1 MADIEE
7 LKKFAKTPKN
17 TLKIDWSIIENRLGF
32 TLHENVKEFYS
43 RITCDERLGFACCM
57 YLDPKDFVKPSG
69 NDKFDSYLRRNG
81 NTNDMDRFGN
91 DVWYKLKLLNS
102 DDFHNSYETI
112 YKAFDNT
119 YINTSNIGR
128 RANIAY
134 LVHRFYGIYI
144 FINNDTGKYE
154 WVLHNEEVKS
164 LEDTPH
170 GHIADDFNE
179 FMNKLRKMWKT
190 E

>member
-1 MADIEE
+1 MADIEL

-57 YLDPKDFVKPSG
+57 YLDPKYLIKPSG
-69 NDKFDSYLRRNG
+69 NDKFDSYLSRNG

-91 DVWYKLKLLNS
+91 DVCYTLNILNNN
-102 DDFHNSYETI
+102 DIHNSYDTI
-112 YKAFDNT
+112 YYAFNSFDLKNC
-119 YINTSNIGR
+119 NIGKRAIIARLDR
-128 RANIAY
+128 RC
-134 LVHRFYGIYI
+134 GTTWI
-144 FINNDTGKYE
+144 FINNVTGKYE
-154 WVLHNEEVKS
+154 WACFSDYETS
-164 LEDTPH
+164 FEDTPH
-170 GHIADDFNE
+170 GLVADDFDE
-179 FMNKLRKMWKT
+179 FVNKLIKMWKT